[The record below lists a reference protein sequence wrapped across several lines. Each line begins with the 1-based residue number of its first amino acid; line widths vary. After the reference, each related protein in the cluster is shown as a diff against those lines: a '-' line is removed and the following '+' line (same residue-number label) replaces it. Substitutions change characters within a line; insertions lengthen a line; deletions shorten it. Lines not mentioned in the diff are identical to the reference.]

1 MGSNPTGGSSF
12 FSLGKIVVSGVV
24 VFCLVCCSSCV
35 QVYRC
40 NYMYYVDTVSEE
52 YRNKKMRG
60 YDLLEEDG
68 RDIVKRVHS
77 STRQFQK

>member
-1 MGSNPTGGSSF
+1 
-12 FSLGKIVVSGVV
+12 
-24 VFCLVCCSSCV
+24 
-35 QVYRC
+35 
-40 NYMYYVDTVSEE
+40 MYYVDTVSEE